1 MHLFNRLFGGL
12 IFGEGGLIFGGAG
25 YWKEFCVSKWVAL
38 DNKNS
43 LKHKDNSL
51 KQLKT
56 ANPNILKFRMAHNWK
71 GICV

>member
-1 MHLFNRLFGGL
+1 MGFSSGEL
-12 IFGEGGLIFGGAG
+12 IFGEAY
-25 YWKEFCVSKWVAL
+25 YWREFCVSKWVGL

-56 ANPNILKFRMAHNWK
+56 VTITLWAYNGRAYYRKD
-71 GICV
+71 ICV